1 MLSLK
6 YKQLRPHYAMSPYNP
21 VEKFDRLAVSLG
33 ATYKLI
39 YNVPVRN
46 WSLYNGT
53 HSKTEQFSDHY
64 FNADGLEIGYI
75 IRGMIDLNTPRI
87 HILETPRMWDRYF
100 LTSAAY
106 SRHSLVTQPQL
117 LPCL

>member
-1 MLSLK
+1 MI
-6 YKQLRPHYAMSPYNP
+6 PYNP

-39 YNVPVRN
+39 HNVPVRN
-46 WSLYNGT
+46 GT
-53 HSKTEQFSDHY
+53 HSNPEQFSDHY
-64 FNADGLEIGYI
+64 FNADGLEMGYI

-87 HILETPRMWDRYF
+87 HILETPRMWDRDF

-106 SRHSLVTQPQL
+106 SRHSLVSF
-117 LPCL
+117 LP